1 MGNTV
6 EEANPFD
13 VLIAECQDDPVQ
25 LPTALLRT
33 TFLTNRSQE
42 QIQARYEAHRS
53 IRNVQYREK
62 LLSPDFK
69 GWQVDDILKKLHA
82 SANGETLPFVDPRH
96 NLTLYARPPQHIRDL
111 VAEVQQAVREIA
123 PSIWFTPPE
132 QLHMTTLEIAS
143 CRPEPEVEGLVS
155 HLQGSGVVP
164 KLVDFL
170 FHHRTRLVK
179 PMISYDATA
188 MALSFVPAAGEETT
202 TAHNVDGDGYTYHH
216 LRRDASSIV
225 TATGLQMKPRYIAL
239 SAHITI
245 ARFITRD
252 GFVIDNPN
260 EAEDEAVDHA
270 RVAALVERV
279 EKINEMLRT
288 KYWFQGDGAIS
299 GKGEWLV
306 GQEKGLE
313 FCKGTS
319 FYGGGKAV
327 VAGKGFQ

>member
-1 MGNTV
+1 MTQYNSQG
-6 EEANPFD
+6 P
-13 VLIAECQDDPVQ
+13 
-25 LPTALLRT
+25 
-33 TFLTNRSQE
+33 NRSQKNTPDE
-42 QIQARYEAHRS
+42 YQSQKQIQARYEAHRS
-53 IRNVQYREK
+53 SRNEQYKER
-62 LLSPDFK
+62 LLSPDFT
-69 GWQVDDILKKLHA
+69 GWQIDDILRKLQA
-82 SANGETLPFVDPRH
+82 GANGETLPFVDSRH

-111 VAEVQQAVREIA
+111 IAEVQQAIREIA
-123 PSIWFTPPE
+123 
-132 QLHMTTLEIAS
+132 QKIAS

-216 LRRDASSIV
+216 LRRDVSSIV

-252 GFVIDNPN
+252 GFLIDNPN
-260 EAEDEAVDHA
+260 KVEDEAVDHA

-279 EKINEMLRT
+279 GKINEMLRT
-288 KYWFQGDGAIS
+288 KFWFQEDGAIS

-306 GQEKGLE
+306 GREKGLE

-319 FYGGGKAV
+319 FYGGGEAV
-327 VAGKGFQ
+327 VVGKGF

>member
-1 MGNTV
+1 M
-6 EEANPFD
+6 
-13 VLIAECQDDPVQ
+13 LYCLVQ
-25 LPTALLRT
+25 LIDSISPVLL
-33 TFLTNRSQE
+33 
-42 QIQARYEAHRS
+42 
-53 IRNVQYREK
+53 
-62 LLSPDFK
+62 
-69 GWQVDDILKKLHA
+69 G
-82 SANGETLPFVDPRH
+82 
-96 NLTLYARPPQHIRDL
+96 
-111 VAEVQQAVREIA
+111 
-123 PSIWFTPPE
+123 IWFTPPE

-216 LRRDASSIV
+216 LRRDVSSIV

-252 GFVIDNPN
+252 GFLIDNPN
-260 EAEDEAVDHA
+260 KVEDEAVDHA

-279 EKINEMLRT
+279 GKINEMLRT
-288 KYWFQGDGAIS
+288 KYWFQEDGAIS

-319 FYGGGKAV
+319 FYGGGEAV
-327 VAGKGFQ
+327 VVGKGF

>member
-13 VLIAECQDDPVQ
+13 VLIAECQDDPK
-25 LPTALLRT
+25 
-33 TFLTNRSQE
+33 

-53 IRNVQYREK
+53 NRNVQYREK

-111 VAEVQQAVREIA
+111 VAEVQQAIREIA
-123 PSIWFTPPE
+123 PR

-155 HLQGSGVVP
+155 QLQGSGVVP

-202 TAHNVDGDGYTYHH
+202 TAHNVDDDGYTYHH
-216 LRRDASSIV
+216 LRRDVSSIV

-279 EKINEMLRT
+279 EKINEMFRT

-306 GQEKGLE
+306 GQENGLE

-319 FYGGGKAV
+319 FYGGGEAV
-327 VAGKGFQ
+327 VVGKGFQ